1 MNGPG
6 TAFNFHLHHDGK
18 PGPARA
24 ILNHP
29 RFETIR
35 PALEARGYQLYKNK
49 RPLVEDVHFFR
60 WAPTTAVAPALRE
73 AAALE
78 RLLLP

>member
-6 TAFNFHLHHDGK
+6 TAFNFYLHHDGK
-18 PGPARA
+18 PRPARA

-29 RFETIR
+29 RFEGIR
-35 PALEARGYQLYKNK
+35 PALEARGYQLYKSK

-78 RLLLP
+78 RLLST